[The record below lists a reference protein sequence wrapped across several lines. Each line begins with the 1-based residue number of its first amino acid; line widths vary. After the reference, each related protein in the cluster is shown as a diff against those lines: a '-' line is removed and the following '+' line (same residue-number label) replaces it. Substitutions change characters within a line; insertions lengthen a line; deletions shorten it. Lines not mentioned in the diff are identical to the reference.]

1 MAIAAEAPQ
10 MPTAPPVNK
19 PRSLPQP
26 RKHDHNTPKA
36 TVITTAA
43 QTAIAAGQPNR
54 ATSPILNLSPSNAT
68 PTADMGPTP
77 TPARGQIDRTH

>member
-10 MPTAPPVNK
+10 IPTAPPVNR

-26 RKHDHNTPKA
+26 SKRDHNTPKA
-36 TVITTAA
+36 TVIATAA
-43 QTAIAAGQPNR
+43 QTAITAGQPNR

-68 PTADMGPTP
+68 QTADMARRPTSP
-77 TPARGQIDRTH
+77 RKIDRTH